1 MQTMAT
7 VRKWRV
13 ALRLAALFA
22 LAPVA
27 HAQVY
32 KWTDGAGKVHYT
44 DNKDEADRAKGREL
58 KVAPGPTE
66 ADRDV
71 AQQDVRRREE
81 EARVLG
87 DMSQSSFRPPRASPD
102 RSVAR
107 PGRGRETDQSRCKLA
122 RSFKGNL
129 VQHQN
134 GAKTDAN
141 DSQLVDQAV
150 ADFCR

>member
-1 MQTMAT
+1 MAAM
-7 VRKWRV
+7 RKLRV
-13 ALRLAALFA
+13 ALRLAALCA

-27 HAQVY
+27 HAQIY

-44 DNKDEADRAKGREL
+44 DNKDEAERAKGREL

-71 AQQDVRRREE
+71 AQQDVRRPEE
-81 EARVLG
+81 EARMLG
-87 DMSQSSFRPPRASPD
+87 DMSQSSSRPPRASPD
-102 RSVAR
+102 RPVAR
-107 PGRGRETDQSRCKLA
+107 SGRGGRETDQSRCKLA
-122 RSFKGNL
+122 RSFKDNL

-134 GAKTDAN
+134 GANTDAN
-141 DSQLVDQAV
+141 GSQLVDQAV